1 MSGGAIVR
9 TETGFSLYR
18 AHLHDSWVDSGGA
31 EHDDE
36 GFGLYDLTVENGR
49 IASITPSVAASEG
62 AENDLR
68 RRVVLPALIDCHTH
82 LVFGGD
88 RSREFALRLQ
98 GASYEE
104 IAKAGGGIRSTV
116 SATRQATDE
125 DLLAS
130 ALRRVDDLL
139 ADGVAVIEVKS
150 GYGLTIEQEMRML
163 RVARAIEGH
172 RPVRIRTSWLAAH
185 ALPPEFEGE
194 ADRYIDEIVI
204 PGLEAAVAEG
214 LVDAVDGFCEG
225 IGFSPAQIRKVFD
238 KARELGVR
246 VKLHAEQLSDLKGS
260 VMAAEYGAL
269 SADHLEWLAP
279 EDAAILAEKGV
290 VAVLLPGAFY
300 ALRETRLPPLDALRE
315 NGVAMA
321 LATDCNPG
329 SSPMSSLRLA
339 MNMGCTLFRMTPEEA
354 LAGETRHAAKALA
367 LEEDHGTIE
376 AGKRADLAVWDVS
389 HPDYLSYWIGGHL
402 LRGRITAGTYR
413 HA

>member
-1 MSGGAIVR
+1 MAGRVFTHCKAATLVAGA
-9 TETGFSLYR
+9 TGYGLVEDAAIAVQEGR
-18 AHLHDSWVDSGGA
+18 ISWVGDAS
-31 EHDDE
+31 
-36 GFGLYDLTVENGR
+36 DLPQDYADWEKVEL
-49 IASITPSVAASEG
+49 EG
-62 AENDLR
+62 AL
-68 RRVVLPALIDCHTH
+68 VTPALVDCHTH

-88 RSREFALRLQ
+88 RSREFALRLE

-104 IAKAGGGIRSTV
+104 IAQAGGGIRSTV
-116 SATRQATDE
+116 SATRAASDA
-125 DLLAS
+125 DLLHS
-130 ALRRVDDLL
+130 ALRRADDLI
-139 ADGVAVIEVKS
+139 ADGVAVIEIKS
-150 GYGLTIEQEMRML
+150 GYGLTIEHELRML
-163 RVARAIEGH
+163 RIAREIG
-172 RPVRIRTSWLAAH
+172 RKRSVRIRTSWLAAH
-185 ALPPEFEGE
+185 ALPPEFEGK

-339 MNMGCTLFRMTPEEA
+339 MNMGCTLFHMTPEEA
-354 LAGETRHAAKALA
+354 LAGATRHAAKALA

-376 AGKRADLAVWDVS
+376 AGKRADLAVWGVS

-402 LRGRITAGTYR
+402 LRGRITAGSY
-413 HA
+413 HDA

>member
-1 MSGGAIVR
+1 MAGRVFTHCKAATLVAGA
-9 TETGFSLYR
+9 TGYGLVEDAAIAVQEGR
-18 AHLHDSWVDSGGA
+18 ISWVGDAS
-31 EHDDE
+31 
-36 GFGLYDLTVENGR
+36 DLPQDYADWEKVEL
-49 IASITPSVAASEG
+49 EG
-62 AENDLR
+62 AL
-68 RRVVLPALIDCHTH
+68 VTPALVDCHTH

-88 RSREFALRLQ
+88 RSREFALRLE

-104 IAKAGGGIRSTV
+104 IAQAGGGIRSTV
-116 SATRQATDE
+116 SATRAASDA
-125 DLLAS
+125 DLLHS
-130 ALRRVDDLL
+130 ALRRADDLI
-139 ADGVAVIEVKS
+139 ADGVAVIEIKS
-150 GYGLTIEQEMRML
+150 GYGLTIEHELRML
-163 RVARAIEGH
+163 RIAREIG
-172 RPVRIRTSWLAAH
+172 RKRSVRIRTSWLAAH
-185 ALPPEFEGE
+185 ALPPEFEGK

-300 ALRETRLPPLDALRE
+300 ALRETRLPALDALRE

-339 MNMGCTLFRMTPEEA
+339 MNMGCTLFHMTPEEA
-354 LAGETRHAAKALA
+354 LAGATRHAAKALA

-376 AGKRADLAVWDVS
+376 AGKRADLAVWGVS

-402 LRGRITAGTYR
+402 LRGRITAGSY
-413 HA
+413 HDA

>member
-1 MSGGAIVR
+1 MAGRVFTHCKAATLVAGATGYGLVEDAAIAVQGGRI
-9 TETGFSLYR
+9 
-18 AHLHDSWVDSGGA
+18 SWVGDATDLPPHYA
-31 EHDDE
+31 EWE
-36 GFGLYDLTVENGR
+36 KVSL
-49 IASITPSVAASEG
+49 EG
-62 AENDLR
+62 AL
-68 RRVVLPALIDCHTH
+68 VTPALVDCHTH

-88 RSREFALRLQ
+88 RSREFALRLE
-98 GASYEE
+98 GASYEQ

-125 DLLAS
+125 DLLGS

-225 IGFSPAQIRKVFD
+225 IGFSPAQIRKVFE

-300 ALRETRLPPLDALRE
+300 ALRETRLPPVDALRE

-339 MNMGCTLFRMTPEEA
+339 MNMGCTLFRMTPVEA
-354 LAGETRHAAKALA
+354 LAGATHRAAKALA

-376 AGKRADLAVWDVS
+376 AGKRADLAVWDVT

-402 LRGRITAGTYR
+402 LRGRITAGSY
-413 HA
+413 HDA

>member
-1 MSGGAIVR
+1 MAGQVFTHCKAATLVAGATGYGLVEDAAIAVQGGRI
-9 TETGFSLYR
+9 
-18 AHLHDSWVDSGGA
+18 SWVGDAS
-31 EHDDE
+31 
-36 GFGLYDLTVENGR
+36 DLPQDYADWEKVEL
-49 IASITPSVAASEG
+49 EG
-62 AENDLR
+62 AL
-68 RRVVLPALIDCHTH
+68 VTPALVDCHTH

-88 RSREFALRLQ
+88 RSREFALRLE

-116 SATRQATDE
+116 SATRGATDE

-130 ALRRVDDLL
+130 AVRRVDDLL

-163 RVARAIEGH
+163 RVARAIEGR

-329 SSPMSSLRLA
+329 SSPLSSLRLA

-354 LAGETRHAAKALA
+354 LAGASRHAAKALA

-402 LRGRITAGTYR
+402 LRGRITAGSYR

>member
-1 MSGGAIVR
+1 MAGRVFTHCKAATLVAGATGYGLVEDAAIAVQGGRI
-9 TETGFSLYR
+9 
-18 AHLHDSWVDSGGA
+18 SWVGDAS
-31 EHDDE
+31 
-36 GFGLYDLTVENGR
+36 DLPQDYADWEKVEL
-49 IASITPSVAASEG
+49 EG
-62 AENDLR
+62 AL
-68 RRVVLPALIDCHTH
+68 VTPALVDCHTH

-116 SATRQATDE
+116 SATREATDE

-163 RVARAIEGH
+163 RVARAIEGR

-329 SSPMSSLRLA
+329 SSPLSSLRLA

-354 LAGETRHAAKALA
+354 LAGATRHAAKALA

-402 LRGRITAGTYR
+402 LRGRITAGLY
-413 HA
+413 HDA

>member
-1 MSGGAIVR
+1 MAGRVFTHCKAATLVAGA
-9 TETGFSLYR
+9 TGYGLVEDAAIAVQEGR
-18 AHLHDSWVDSGGA
+18 ISWVGDAS
-31 EHDDE
+31 
-36 GFGLYDLTVENGR
+36 DLPQDYADWEKVEL
-49 IASITPSVAASEG
+49 EG
-62 AENDLR
+62 AL
-68 RRVVLPALIDCHTH
+68 VTPALVDCHTH

-88 RSREFALRLQ
+88 RSREFALRLE

-185 ALPPEFEGE
+185 ALPTEFEGE

-300 ALRETRLPPLDALRE
+300 ALRETRLPPLDALRA

-321 LATDCNPG
+321 LATDCSPG

-354 LAGETRHAAKALA
+354 LAGASRHAAKALA

-402 LRGRITAGTYR
+402 LRGRITAGSY
-413 HA
+413 HDA

>member
-1 MSGGAIVR
+1 MAGRVFTHCKAATLVAGATGYGLVEDAAIAVQGGRI
-9 TETGFSLYR
+9 
-18 AHLHDSWVDSGGA
+18 SWVGDAS
-31 EHDDE
+31 
-36 GFGLYDLTVENGR
+36 DLPQDYADWEKVEL
-49 IASITPSVAASEG
+49 EG
-62 AENDLR
+62 AL
-68 RRVVLPALIDCHTH
+68 VTPALVDCHTH

-116 SATRQATDE
+116 SATRGATDE

-130 ALRRVDDLL
+130 AVRRVDDLL

-163 RVARAIEGH
+163 RVARAIEGR

-339 MNMGCTLFRMTPEEA
+339 MNMGCTLFHMTPEEA
-354 LAGETRHAAKALA
+354 LAGATRHAAKALA

-402 LRGRITAGTYR
+402 LRGRITAGSYR

>member
-1 MSGGAIVR
+1 MAGQVFTHCKAATLVAGATGYGLVEDAAIAVQGGRI
-9 TETGFSLYR
+9 
-18 AHLHDSWVDSGGA
+18 SWVGDAS
-31 EHDDE
+31 
-36 GFGLYDLTVENGR
+36 DLPQDYADWEKVEL
-49 IASITPSVAASEG
+49 EG
-62 AENDLR
+62 AL
-68 RRVVLPALIDCHTH
+68 VTPALVDCHTH

-88 RSREFALRLQ
+88 RSREFALRLE

-116 SATRQATDE
+116 SATRGATDE

-130 ALRRVDDLL
+130 AVRRVDDLL

-163 RVARAIEGH
+163 RVARAIEGR

-329 SSPMSSLRLA
+329 SSPLSSLRLA

-354 LAGETRHAAKALA
+354 LAGASRHAAKALA

-402 LRGRITAGTYR
+402 LRGRITAGLY
-413 HA
+413 HDA

>member
-1 MSGGAIVR
+1 MAGRVFTHCKAATLVAGATGYGLVEDAAIAVQGGRI
-9 TETGFSLYR
+9 
-18 AHLHDSWVDSGGA
+18 SWVGDASDLPQDYA
-31 EHDDE
+31 DWEKV
-36 GFGLYDLTVENGR
+36 GL
-49 IASITPSVAASEG
+49 EG
-62 AENDLR
+62 AL
-68 RRVVLPALIDCHTH
+68 VTPALVDCHTH

-88 RSREFALRLQ
+88 RSREFALRLE

-116 SATRQATDE
+116 SATREATDE

-185 ALPPEFEGE
+185 ALPPEFEGK

-329 SSPMSSLRLA
+329 SSPLSSLRLA
-339 MNMGCTLFRMTPEEA
+339 MNMGCTLFHMTPEEA
-354 LAGETRHAAKALA
+354 LAGATRHAAKALA

-376 AGKRADLAVWDVS
+376 AGKRADLAVWGVS

-402 LRGRITAGTYR
+402 LRGRITAGSY
-413 HA
+413 HDA

>member
-1 MSGGAIVR
+1 MAGQVFTHCKAATLVAGATGYGLVEDAAIAVQGGRI
-9 TETGFSLYR
+9 
-18 AHLHDSWVDSGGA
+18 SWVGDAS
-31 EHDDE
+31 
-36 GFGLYDLTVENGR
+36 DLPQDYADWEKVEL
-49 IASITPSVAASEG
+49 EG
-62 AENDLR
+62 AL
-68 RRVVLPALIDCHTH
+68 VTPALVDCHTH

-88 RSREFALRLQ
+88 RSREFALRLE

-116 SATRQATDE
+116 SATRGATDE

-130 ALRRVDDLL
+130 AVRRVDDLL

-163 RVARAIEGH
+163 RVARAIEGR

-185 ALPPEFEGE
+185 ALPTEFEGE

-329 SSPMSSLRLA
+329 SSPLSSLRLA

-354 LAGETRHAAKALA
+354 LAGATRHAAKALA

-402 LRGRITAGTYR
+402 LRGRITAGSYR

>member
-1 MSGGAIVR
+1 MAGRVFTHCKAATLVAGA
-9 TETGFSLYR
+9 TGYGLVEDAAIAVQEGR
-18 AHLHDSWVDSGGA
+18 ISWVGDA
-31 EHDDE
+31 T
-36 GFGLYDLTVENGR
+36 DLPQDYADWEKVEL
-49 IASITPSVAASEG
+49 EG
-62 AENDLR
+62 AL
-68 RRVVLPALIDCHTH
+68 VTPALVDCHTH

-88 RSREFALRLQ
+88 RSREFALRLE

-104 IAKAGGGIRSTV
+104 IAQAGGGIRSTV
-116 SATRQATDE
+116 SATRAASDA
-125 DLLAS
+125 DLLHS
-130 ALRRVDDLL
+130 ALRRADDLI
-139 ADGVAVIEVKS
+139 ADGVAVIEIKS
-150 GYGLTIEQEMRML
+150 GYGLTIEHELRML
-163 RVARAIEGH
+163 RIAREIG
-172 RPVRIRTSWLAAH
+172 RKRSVRIRTSWLAAH
-185 ALPPEFEGE
+185 ALPPEFEGK

-246 VKLHAEQLSDLKGS
+246 VKLHAELLSDLKGS

-279 EDAAILAEKGV
+279 EDATILAEKGV

-339 MNMGCTLFRMTPEEA
+339 MNMGCTLFHMTPEEA
-354 LAGETRHAAKALA
+354 LAGATRHAAKALA

-402 LRGRITAGTYR
+402 LRGRITAGSY
-413 HA
+413 HDA